1 MSSNDKLFTERM
13 LVKIKLLQSHV
24 DYLLK
29 GTKENEVDSIV
40 MDLNTFDVSIEQ
52 LRHENSQV
60 LICRYLTLLCNQM
73 NQEVYFEDLV
83 IMKDYIDLEII
94 VWVQD
99 KEICK
104 VFGLQQKDLSKYV
117 ENGQLAMLK
126 LEDFKFF
133 NWNEVQSLTGSS

>member
-29 GTKENEVDSIV
+29 GTKENEVNSIV

-73 NQEVYFEDLV
+73 NQEVYFEDVV

-133 NWNEVQSLTGSS
+133 NWNEVQNLTGSS

>member
-29 GTKENEVDSIV
+29 GTKENEVNSIV